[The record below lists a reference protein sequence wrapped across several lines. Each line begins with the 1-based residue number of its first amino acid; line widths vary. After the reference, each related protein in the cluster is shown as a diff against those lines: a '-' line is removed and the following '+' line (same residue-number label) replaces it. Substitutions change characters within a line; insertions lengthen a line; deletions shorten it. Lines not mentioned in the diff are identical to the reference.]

1 MNLMKFTPLA
11 CFAILLTASSCLKD
25 DPEETYADWRADN
38 EVYIANA
45 EKSGKYQKITP
56 VWDNT
61 SFVLMDWIRRGNS
74 ANKIKPLDNSTVDVV
89 YLLTNIKGD
98 TIDSS
103 YKQIAGDSIYEVRPD
118 QTCTGFRIAL
128 TNMNV
133 GDSVEAVMPYYAG
146 YGAYGSGSVLPFS
159 TLIFQI
165 KLVRIKAL
173 EKEP

>member
-11 CFAILLTASSCLKD
+11 CFALLLSTASCIKD
-25 DPEETYADWRADN
+25 DPEESYADWRAEN
-38 EVYIANA
+38 EEYIANA

-56 VWDNT
+56 DWDKT
-61 SFVLMDWIRRGNS
+61 SFVLMDWIRRGDNP
-74 ANKIKPLDNSTVDVV
+74 NKIKPLDNSTVDVV
-89 YLLTNIKGD
+89 YLLTNIEGD
-98 TIDSS
+98 TLDSS
-103 YKQIAGDSIYEVRPD
+103 FSRTDSLYRIRPD

-128 TNMNV
+128 TNMNI
-133 GDSVEAVMPYYAG
+133 GDSVEAVMPYFAG

-165 KLVRIKAL
+165 KLVDIPAL